1 MGLLDAY
8 HMERRLW
15 VFPMNLE
22 NFIII
27 HLIHS
32 SGSEPGGQYAVT
44 TCPMKGYEARKP
56 VRAEAKVLSEK
67 CCLQCWI
74 ATNKATRVQIG
85 Q

>member
-22 NFIII
+22 NFILI

-32 SGSEPGGQYAVT
+32 SGPEPGGQYAVT
-44 TCPMKGYEARKP
+44 TCPIRGTKRRSPQGLKLR
-56 VRAEAKVLSEK
+56 
-67 CCLQCWI
+67 C
-74 ATNKATRVQIG
+74 
-85 Q
+85 